1 MGTDEAELKGEKVYH
16 VGEGG
21 YWEAVFWG
29 CSGVTMLCAE
39 AASAHLTRMSVG
51 DAIGKTFLI
60 LLSVLAVAIGVGAV
74 AYSVVCVMR
83 VRNAAVILTESGL
96 TVRNW
101 RKAER
106 FIAWEDVVGV
116 VYPDLLFLYSALS
129 LELQRAEGKQRQQ
142 LIAMSF
148 GGEVLDNLRDAIV
161 EHLGFAELPQTAKG
175 LLADRDRIWR
185 SRGRNAAPTE

>member
-1 MGTDEAELKGEKVYH
+1 MGTDETELNGEKVYH

-21 YWEAVFWG
+21 YWEAVFWA
-29 CSGVTMLCAE
+29 CSGAMLCIP
-39 AASAHLTRMSVG
+39 SLLPVPVG
-51 DAIGKTFLI
+51 DTPGKTFLI
-60 LLSVLAVAIGVGAV
+60 LLSVLAVVIAVGAV

-106 FIAWEDVVGV
+106 FIAWEDVAGV
-116 VYPDLLFLYSALS
+116 VYPELLFLYSALS
-129 LELQRAEGKQRQQ
+129 LELQSAEGKQRQQ

-148 GGEVLDNLRDAIV
+148 GGEVIDNLRDAIV

-175 LLADRDRIWR
+175 LLADRDRVWR
-185 SRGRNAAPTE
+185 